1 MTDTIRPDHFSNK
14 SEEWRYFENIGIDY
28 IQEARDNWENV
39 QTEIEED
46 VKFCLGIQWTAEELE
61 YFEAQGIPPMV
72 INHIRGL
79 IQLGAGFQRQYR
91 MKVRLSKRIGK
102 PDIAVTAFNRVFD
115 VYDADYNWNDVM
127 SGIYKYGFLGGLSY
141 GGYRLDYTVNPIKPR
156 LIPEDLGPYAVM
168 RDPFSTSLDL
178 RDDRYVVIERKVLP
192 EVLKSEYS
200 SQKTPAGYK
209 IEDLIDV
216 ANTDADNGDRVDVQI
231 VYMKDFR
238 KWVYY
243 IALEDDKFY
252 KRGDVVFSHE
262 KGKRALTAKKYQS
275 DKYQKIEGNVVN
287 MKKLVFLEDKTLI
300 AFGDT
305 DFPELVRN
313 EVNGGYPVFVYIAE
327 WWKHDTKWVN
337 AIQGVARQLRDVQ
350 KDKNARRIQQNRLL
364 GQVAGEGWIQWE
376 DSLKEGDNYLLSHG
390 NQLGKV
396 MTVKEGKNKPE
407 KVRADISATGMRALE
422 EKDDRE
428 FNFISGVNTEI
439 LAFEDPKALSGEA
452 IRLRQRQGVISLQDY
467 LDNFRFTRK
476 TAADILFTIL
486 DEKLTDEDIASMI
499 SFTESEQAEAAQLI
513 QNEGF
518 NISKYTAVVGDAINE
533 EQQKAY
539 DFKVLSEMRATGV
552 PISDE
557 DWIRT
562 SGISNAEEIIQ
573 KVIEARKIQAQ
584 QAQDIKEQLYNQ
596 YVAEQQKSAGKPAG
610 QSPAR
615 SKPASVNA
623 G

>member
-79 IQLGAGFQRQYR
+79 IQLGAGYQRQYR

-518 NISKYTAVVGDAINE
+518 NISKYTAVVGDARNE